1 MERIINILIYL
12 YQNYPNSNQ
21 LSLSRVMKLLY
32 LIEWKYSITYSKK
45 LTDTDWYLSHK
56 GPYLSN
62 LLSIMNDSSNFQ
74 LIMVP
79 DNNVQQIVIKF
90 LNRKQKIELN
100 PNTTETINFVI
111 NVCKNMNWLELNNL
125 VFSTYPI
132 VNGKID
138 TFIDLQEMAEEY
150 NKVIS

>member
-62 LLSIMNDSSNFQ
+62 LLLIMNDSSNFQ

-79 DNNVQQIVIKF
+79 DNSVQQIVIKF

-100 PNTTETINFVI
+100 PNTIKTIDFVI

-132 VNGKID
+132 VNGKIN
-138 TFIDLQEMAEEY
+138 TIIDLQEMAQEY
-150 NKVIS
+150 NKVNS

>member
-1 MERIINILIYL
+1 
-12 YQNYPNSNQ
+12 
-21 LSLSRVMKLLY
+21 
-32 LIEWKYSITYSKK
+32 
-45 LTDTDWYLSHK
+45 
-56 GPYLSN
+56 
-62 LLSIMNDSSNFQ
+62 MNDSSNFQ
-74 LIMVP
+74 LIMIP
-79 DNNVQQIVIKF
+79 DNSVQQIVIKF

-100 PNTTETINFVI
+100 PNTTETIDFVI

>member
-45 LTDTDWYLSHK
+45 LTDTDWYLSHN

-100 PNTTETINFVI
+100 PNTRETIDFVI